1 MSTSSPS
8 PRAISTAIILK
19 VLKSVL
25 VPIVVSLT
33 VTLFSTDLVGQTQI
47 TDSAAHSFLT
57 SYYTQ
62 VVKPDMRRYLFR
74 NKLTESFRTFPGHDW
89 NSYEHWWR
97 TQESVT
103 VGSVLPVQGN
113 ASEFTV
119 SLTYESKRTHEMSL
133 STMSMWLVCDGNY
146 FTGRLPGMGCSA
158 DNLQID
164 NTQYTQAGN

>member
-1 MSTSSPS
+1 MSTSSSS
-8 PRAISTAIILK
+8 PRLISTAMILK

-25 VPIVVSLT
+25 VPIMVSLT

-62 VVKPDMRRYLFR
+62 VVKPGMRRYLFQ

-89 NSYEHWWR
+89 NSYERWWR
-97 TQESVT
+97 TQKSVT
-103 VGSVLPVQGN
+103 VDSVLPTPGN
-113 ASEFTV
+113 TSEFTV

-133 STMSMWLVCDGNY
+133 SIMSIWLVCDGNY
-146 FTGRLPGMGCSA
+146 LTGRLPEMGCSA

-164 NTQYTQAGN
+164 NAQYAQAGN